1 MEGLL
6 GVSSPKN
13 IEQMALG
20 RVRMSAGCSISQGF
34 SVFHLPF
41 EQTIILF
48 SLLYQ
53 ISIEQG
59 KERDQRP

>member
-48 SLLYQ
+48 SL
-53 ISIEQG
+53 SIASSLF
-59 KERDQRP
+59 PV